1 MVIRTLNDSIA
12 YTSSSGSTGGAK
24 CSGSVPDS
32 PRDTKATTA
41 IQAPTAARI
50 VLGLAFVVFGLNFF
64 FGFIPQPEHPG
75 EAGAFLGA
83 LFVTGYMF
91 PLIKITEIV
100 AGALLLTNRFVPL
113 ALLLLAPVLV
123 NIVAFHAVLEPA
135 GLGIG
140 LALTALEL
148 GLAYAYR
155 DNFKAVLQ
163 AKNEPRTAAAAPR
176 RVAAHA

>member
-1 MVIRTLNDSIA
+1 MTTLRR
-12 YTSSSGSTGGAK
+12 Y
-24 CSGSVPDS
+24 
-32 PRDTKATTA
+32 
-41 IQAPTAARI
+41 APFAARI
-50 VLGLAFVVFGLNFF
+50 FLGTAFVVFGLNFF
-64 FGFIPQPEHPG
+64 FGFLPQPEHSG

-100 AGALLLTNRFVPL
+100 AGVMLLTNRFVPL

-123 NIVAFHAVLEPA
+123 NIVAFHAFLEPA

-140 LALTALEL
+140 VALTALEL

-155 DNFKAVLQ
+155 DTFKAVLQ
-163 AKNEPRTAAAAPR
+163 AKNETAATPATPR
-176 RVAAHA
+176 RVAATA